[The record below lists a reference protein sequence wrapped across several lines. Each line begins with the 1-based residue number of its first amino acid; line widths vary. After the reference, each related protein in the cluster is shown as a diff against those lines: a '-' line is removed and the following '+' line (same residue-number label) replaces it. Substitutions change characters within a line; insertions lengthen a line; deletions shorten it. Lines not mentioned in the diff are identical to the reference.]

1 MNKNIW
7 HFQKK
12 SVPLQQIFTLMKT
25 KILLLGLFV
34 VAFCGCKNARG
45 TTKVSATGSIYECLI
60 VCPNAMKGDLETVMG
75 ADMPCLPQMEPYF
88 KVTQV
93 VPSAFDD
100 FLKSTRNIL
109 WVDINAERYT
119 ETKAKYAH
127 DIWSTPQ
134 VVCHLQAPTQ
144 EAAADY
150 WSQYGETI
158 REWFVRQEIDRQG
171 KFLRAST
178 NKEAR
183 TALQKTIG
191 VDIWVPEDY
200 MLIKDTTDFVWCCN
214 NKGPM
219 RKDIIVYKYPYTDK
233 NTFTLEYLCQKRD
246 ETLAPHIT
254 ASVEGSYMGTE
265 YTIFPP
271 MMRELN
277 VQHNGYAAEVR
288 GLWKMLGGEAMGGP
302 FVSHTRVDE
311 LHGNIVTA
319 EVFVYAAGQ
328 KKRNAL
334 RQAEAILYTMQL
346 EQEFRQL
353 QEVEVKAE

>member
-1 MNKNIW
+1 M
-7 HFQKK
+7 
-12 SVPLQQIFTLMKT
+12 SYLCGMKT
-25 KILLLGLFV
+25 KILLLALLAIV
-34 VAFCGCKNARG
+34 CAGCKNTRG
-45 TTKVSATGSIYECLI
+45 TTKVSATGSIYECLV
-60 VCPNAMKGDLETVMG
+60 VCPNSMKGDLEAVMG

-88 KVTQV
+88 KVTQI

-109 WVDINAERYT
+109 LVDISADRYT
-119 ETKAKYAH
+119 EVKAKFSK
-127 DIWSTPQ
+127 DLWSTPQ
-134 VVCHLQAPTQ
+134 VVCRLQAPD
-144 EAAADY
+144 EAAALAY
-150 WSQYGETI
+150 WKEHGETI
-158 REWFVRQEIDRQG
+158 REWFVRQEIERQG
-171 KFLRAST
+171 KFLRAGT

-183 TALQKTIG
+183 AALQKTIG

-219 RKDIIVYKYPYTDK
+219 RRDLVVYKYPYTDK
-233 NTFTLEYLCQKRD
+233 NTFTLEYLCMKRD
-246 ETLAPHIT
+246 EVLGPHIS
-254 ASVEGSYMGTE
+254 ASVDGSHMGTE

-271 MMRELN
+271 IMRELS
-277 VQHNGYAAEVR
+277 VQQNGYAAEVR

-353 QEVEVKAE
+353 QEVEVKAEK